1 MLSLAFLKAISICIM
16 NGTSPF
22 QPNNLWNCLLGDSS
36 LATASSVNAEEDSVK
51 FEGYLPCGRWGQR
64 WGWGPMSA
72 AHMLRSE
79 CHFKV

>member
-22 QPNNLWNCLLGDSS
+22 QPTNLWNCLLGDSS

-51 FEGYLPCGRWGQR
+51 FEGYLPCGGGGRG
-64 WGWGPMSA
+64 GGGGP
-72 AHMLRSE
+72 
-79 CHFKV
+79 